1 VVKPLIVLSVPF
13 KGAETSLSSLNA
25 PEADLVELRL
35 DYADTL
41 NLDLLG
47 RLEDFKRKLL
57 LTVRDVQEGGV
68 RPIPPEAKRS
78 FLVRAID
85 KGFTCD
91 VEAHFA
97 RNYGVPHEGQIVS
110 FHSLQRTPTLDELK
124 RELYDFRETLLKIV
138 VPAKGGYRSL
148 LTGALEIFPNCA
160 VMPYGGDPLERIAFS
175 LLGSKLIYAFSKEKT
190 AEGQLELKRARKL
203 VEALFGR
210 T

>member
-1 VVKPLIVLSVPF
+1 MVKPLIVLSVPF

-138 VPAKGGYRSL
+138 VPAKG
-148 LTGALEIFPNCA
+148 
-160 VMPYGGDPLERIAFS
+160 ERIAFS